1 MDNNRILEALK
12 MQPLSEEEKASRHIL
27 GRLYGPIATSKES
40 TRNGRKYNGQL
51 WRNSLSDEIFKEKVA
66 NKSLFLELGHPADR
80 EETDMTKVC
89 ACIPELPKI
98 IDGDLYAYVD
108 ILDTPNGRLLK
119 TLCDY
124 GFTPGISSRGS
135 GDLMANDEVDPDTFY
150 LETWDIVQL
159 PAVKKA
165 RLTVCESVD
174 EKSLQM
180 KKALTESFDRA
191 NDEDKKI
198 MKESLDNLNI
208 KIDEAE
214 HRESCP
220 IDYTEDCK
228 EDCGKDCPID
238 YEEDE
243 EVVLNEKVEEENV
256 DEIAEDEPI
265 EEPIEEI
272 SEEDSE
278 KVEEIPEEE
287 TSEEKSDCTVGEM
300 IKALS
305 DYDKDHD
312 VEFKPIMI
320 DGVEHPIE
328 DITFDEKEDKVLI
341 DIKLAQ
347 PEANEENELPED
359 ENPEVNI
366 DITDSNEE
374 EIPEVVENPES
385 AEDNGDD
392 EIIES
397 LKEMTQQKDLL
408 EKELKDLKESRTVS
422 DAEVRKLNEELGK
435 YKEAFFRISELAS
448 NARKFEQEAKS
459 LKEQLN
465 CRDDEISTLKSKVNY
480 SNQLTESMNENA
492 RKVERLT
499 EKLNSVEKELSN
511 KNDELNATATKMNE
525 NMNLAKNYKAKFTA
539 VLNKYVESKANML
552 GVRPSDIV
560 SKLGESYTLSD
571 IDKVCDN
578 MLNESVGN
586 FRQPL
591 PFASRRTTV
600 KPTAS
605 ASVETLKNGYD
616 IDDSLL
622 ELAGLK

>member
-1 MDNNRILEALK
+1 
-12 MQPLSEEEKASRHIL
+12 
-27 GRLYGPIATSKES
+27 
-40 TRNGRKYNGQL
+40 
-51 WRNSLSDEIFKEKVA
+51 
-66 NKSLFLELGHPADR
+66 
-80 EETDMTKVC
+80 
-89 ACIPELPKI
+89 
-98 IDGDLYAYVD
+98 
-108 ILDTPNGRLLK
+108 
-119 TLCDY
+119 
-124 GFTPGISSRGS
+124 
-135 GDLMANDEVDPDTFY
+135 
-150 LETWDIVQL
+150 
-159 PAVKKA
+159 
-165 RLTVCESVD
+165 
-174 EKSLQM
+174 M

-214 HRESCP
+214 NHESCP

-228 EDCGKDCPID
+228 DDGKGCPID
-238 YEEDE
+238 YEENE

-256 DEIAEDEPI
+256 DELAEDEPI
-265 EEPIEEI
+265 EESAEEI
-272 SEEDSE
+272 PEEETSE
-278 KVEEIPEEE
+278 KIEEIPEEE
-287 TSEEKSDCTVGEM
+287 TSEEKSDYTVGEM

-305 DYDKDHD
+305 DYDKDYD
-312 VEFKPIMI
+312 VEFKPITV
-320 DGVEHPIE
+320 DGVEHSIE
-328 DITFDEKEDKVLI
+328 DIIFDEKEDKVLI

-374 EIPEVVENPES
+374 ELPEVVKNPES
-385 AEDNGDD
+385 AENNGDD

-422 DAEVRKLNEELGK
+422 DAEVRKLNEELDK
-435 YKEAFFRISELAS
+435 YKEAFFRVSELAS

-465 CRDDEISTLKSKVNY
+465 CRNDEISALKSKVNY
-480 SNQLTESMNENA
+480 SNQLTESMNESA
-492 RKVERLT
+492 RKVEKLT
-499 EKLNSVEKELSN
+499 EKLNSVEKELSS
-511 KNDELNATATKMNE
+511 KNDELLATTDKMNE
-525 NMNLAKNYKAKFTA
+525 NLNLAKNYKVKFTT
-539 VLNKYVESKANML
+539 VLNRYVESKANML
-552 GVRPSDIV
+552 GVRSSDIM
-560 SKLGESYTLSD
+560 SRLGESYTLSD

-578 MLNESVGN
+578 ILNESVGN

-591 PFASRRTTV
+591 PFASRRTTA
-600 KPTAS
+600 KPAAGNS
-605 ASVETLKNGYD
+605 AETLKNGYD